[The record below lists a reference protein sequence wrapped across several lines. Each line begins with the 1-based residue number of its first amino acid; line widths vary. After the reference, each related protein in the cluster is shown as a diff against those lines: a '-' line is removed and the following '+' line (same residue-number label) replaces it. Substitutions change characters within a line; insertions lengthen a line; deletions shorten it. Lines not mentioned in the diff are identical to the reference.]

1 MLTDRPPRNPTLL
14 AQFLESDRLASMEL
28 PAQGDLRRI
37 AVSLDESLKQG
48 NRAAIQQTCT
58 DFLDVA
64 SDFYK
69 VERPNVKILAAR
81 PLRVRENTTVELFGD
96 YHLDTMIIRV
106 WTRTAVRKR
115 TTTFGTFL
123 STLCH
128 EFCHH
133 LDGRKLG
140 FRRSPHTR
148 GFYQRAALLYHHA
161 RATPVKS
168 LPWIRVP
175 GNRWRI
181 NWQRMRA
188 VSATR
193 QLPRA
198 ALHDARMSGQVRAPD
213 EALRGPLDGAA

>member
-1 MLTDRPPRNPTLL
+1 MLTDRPPRNATFL
-14 AQFLESDRLASMEL
+14 AQFLESDQLASIEL
-28 PAQGDLRRI
+28 PAHDDLRRI

-48 NRAAIQQTCT
+48 KRAAIQQTCT
-58 DFLDVA
+58 DFLGVA
-64 SDFYK
+64 SDFYE

-81 PLRVRENTTVELFGD
+81 PLRVRENTAVELFGD
-96 YHLDTMIIRV
+96 YNLETMIIRV

-140 FRRSPHTR
+140 FLRSPHTR

-181 NWQRMRA
+181 NWQGMRA
-188 VSATR
+188 VSAMR
-193 QLPRA
+193 QLPQP
-198 ALHDARMSGQVRAPD
+198 ALHDRRSSGQVRAID
-213 EALRGPLDGAA
+213 GPPIGY

>member
-1 MLTDRPPRNPTLL
+1 MWLLTSIKSSDKTLK
-14 AQFLESDRLASMEL
+14 FY
-28 PAQGDLRRI
+28 LRGRC
-37 AVSLDESLKQG
+37 AT
-48 NRAAIQQTCT
+48 A
-58 DFLDVA
+58 
-64 SDFYK
+64 
-69 VERPNVKILAAR
+69 
-81 PLRVRENTTVELFGD
+81 ENTTVELFGD

-193 QLPRA
+193 QLPQA
-198 ALHDARMSGQVRAPD
+198 ALRGARMSGEVRAPDEALD
-213 EALRGPLDGAA
+213 EALRGPLDKALHKALDGPLQGVWSAIDRATDDGPVPAYGIKESRARSSDG